1 MHTKPQITASESQ
14 ELALDSYVMY
24 IHNHECTACGCC
36 EQFSQIFEV
45 WLHPTKTRLTNFRD
59 LRPAV
64 GALKPL
70 PLRYIE
76 APHQTIPI
84 CSDCVSLYRA
94 PQGERIK
101 PISNMDWQ
109 ETLKRKYAPPAAEPK
124 VAKQSASPQKAVP
137 TLDQI

>member
-1 MHTKPQITASESQ
+1 MQLRGTISPSESQ

-45 WLHPTKTRLTNFRD
+45 WLHPTKTRLTNFKD

-64 GALKPL
+64 GPLKPI

-84 CSDCVSLYRA
+84 CSDCVPLYRA
-94 PQGERIK
+94 PAGEK
-101 PISNMDWQ
+101 SEPITNMAWQ
-109 ETLKRKYAPPAAEPK
+109 ETLKRKYAPPSAEPK
-124 VAKQSASPQKAVP
+124 VAKQSTAPTKAVP